1 MLVVFWF
8 SYNILII
15 ICIPL
20 CMIFNKINKYC
31 TNKGKD
37 QDIVFQVNLTYS

>member
-8 SYNILII
+8 SYNIIII

-20 CMIFNKINKYC
+20 CMIFNKINKY
-31 TNKGKD
+31 NKTQGHNN
-37 QDIVFQVNLTYS
+37 Q

>member
-20 CMIFNKINKYC
+20 CMIFNKIKKN
-31 TNKGKD
+31 
-37 QDIVFQVNLTYS
+37 VTYFTSNITLFEGF